1 MNDYLGQNQFFFE
14 ADIFAD
20 QICFFYERYLTSFT
34 FTWIRGFQNLLGFLI
49 FHSLQSKTF
58 DFSKENG
65 TCLNKKKLLKGVH
78 PIIFVLNIF
87 PNLHLIQK
95 YIHNQQLF
103 WNSCWLCI
111 NFWIK
116 WEFGKI
122 FDTKMIGWTLFSRY
136 CKLIRFWFFLRDA
149 TFMLVSS
156 VIRF

>member
-111 NFWIK
+111 CTFLNQMRI
-116 WEFGKI
+116 GKN
-122 FDTKMIGWTLFSRY
+122 IGHKDDRMKSLYKKQYFANS
-136 CKLIRFWFFLRDA
+136 
-149 TFMLVSS
+149 VSS
-156 VIRF
+156 VHTKSDDM